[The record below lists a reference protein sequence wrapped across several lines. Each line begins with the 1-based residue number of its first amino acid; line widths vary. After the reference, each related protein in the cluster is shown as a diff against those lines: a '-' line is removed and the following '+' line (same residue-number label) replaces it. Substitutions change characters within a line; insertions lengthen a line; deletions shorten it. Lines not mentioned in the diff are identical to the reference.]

1 MELPCKASARP
12 SGATGVLCLPQGRLR
27 TCTGGGGRAK
37 TANPGTD
44 GAAPPS
50 EPWPAQKILFWTVR
64 NLWITVHYWIQTY
77 QRHVL
82 YLIWHILY
90 IFTFFVCY
98 FVFIN
103 NVWAL
108 LERAWKLRIR
118 LPTNADFFYCF
129 PNGNKELKLTNSIES
144 LHFNWAECVGIKR
157 ERDMKLKPTFTSK
170 KQRGGAMDGQRRMG
184 NLS

>member
-1 MELPCKASARP
+1 MHCFNLHKQQNALHNISITHSHTTQWSCHARHRPARRVQLAFFVFPKDASEH
-12 SGATGVLCLPQGRLR
+12 VQEEV
-27 TCTGGGGRAK
+27 GGRK
-37 TANPGTD
+37 QPTLGLM
-44 GAAPPS
+44 
-50 EPWPAQKILFWTVR
+50 EPLHHLNHSLLKKILFWTVR
-64 NLWITVHYWIQTY
+64 NLWITIHYWIQTY

-118 LPTNADFFYCF
+118 LPINADFF
-129 PNGNKELKLTNSIES
+129 TVSQM
-144 LHFNWAECVGIKR
+144 AIK
-157 ERDMKLKPTFTSK
+157 S
-170 KQRGGAMDGQRRMG
+170 
-184 NLS
+184 

>member
-1 MELPCKASARP
+1 MHCFNLHKQQNALHNISITHSHTTQWSCHARHRP
-12 SGATGVLCLPQGRLR
+12 ARRVQLAFFCLPQGRLR

-118 LPTNADFFYCF
+118 LPINANFF
-129 PNGNKELKLTNSIES
+129 TVSQM
-144 LHFNWAECVGIKR
+144 AIK
-157 ERDMKLKPTFTSK
+157 S
-170 KQRGGAMDGQRRMG
+170 
-184 NLS
+184 